1 MNTYRVDLNLFA
13 VFHAILET
21 RSVTLAA
28 ERFGITQPAMSNA
41 LTRLREMMGDPLF
54 VNTSSGM
61 QATPYALEIA
71 GPIADA
77 LNSFQKAISHRDFF
91 DPMTSGHTFRFHI
104 TDMGQINILPALLER
119 LHVVAPD
126 IKVEAETLSLDEIR
140 TGLED
145 GRIDFSVGHLPKLQG
160 RNIHFEQLF
169 YERYVVLVRAGHP
182 AAKPAL
188 TQKTYLNAAHAIV
201 TSVGGGHHIVEET
214 LIKKRARIVARLPNI
229 MAISMI
235 LSRTDL
241 IATIPRRV
249 ATELAKTGALKVY
262 ALPISIPEFEVA
274 AFWHERSNAS
284 SADAWMRDQLIDLF
298 AMEGKPERTRARKV
312 RNGNT
317 PRE

>member
-1 MNTYRVDLNLFA
+1 MNTYRVDLNLLA

-28 ERFGITQPAMSNA
+28 EKFGITQPAMSNA
-41 LTRLREMMGDPLF
+41 LTRLRELMGDPLF
-54 VNTSSGM
+54 VHTSTGM

-77 LNSFQKAISHRDFF
+77 LNGFQKAINHRDSF
-91 DPMTSGHTFRFHI
+91 DPMTSSRTFRFHI

-119 LHVVAPD
+119 LHVVAPG

-140 TGLED
+140 TRLED
-145 GRIDFSVGHLPKLQG
+145 GRVDFSVGHLPKLQG
-160 RNIHFEQLF
+160 RNIRFEKLF
-169 YERYVVLVRAGHP
+169 QERYVVLMRAGHP
-182 AAKPAL
+182 AASPTL

-214 LIKKRARIVARLPNI
+214 LIKKRARIIARLPNI

-249 ATELAKTGALKVY
+249 ATELAKTSALKVC
-262 ALPISIPEFEVA
+262 ALPVSMPEFDVTV
-274 AFWHERSNAS
+274 FWHERSDAG

-298 AMEGKPERTRARKV
+298 AVKGKP
-312 RNGNT
+312 
-317 PRE
+317 